1 MASTT
6 SSSPSLFEQPF
17 SEMHFDGRLRRR
29 ENDSVQRDTAATPLF
44 GSAEP
49 FSTPR
54 RKRKNYSNNSI
65 ERWVPRLFKA
75 ILWSPVAVVAIWC
88 LSAGLFSHTRTGRA
102 RSGTVQVR
110 PTSSKSRNNKQQAQ
124 QAMAEGGMMVAE
136 VLESALGKGQPSGML
151 PVVAPLGSAQQP
163 ATSQSRFSK
172 FVNGVTNLVRPAS
185 SKVIVQPA
193 NLYEQPAMGATGN
206 SNSGGVYYANG
217 IYQQP
222 DGQSS
227 FQQQPN
233 MGSSNNNGGGV
244 YYANGIYQQPD
255 GQSSFQQQPNM
266 GSSNSGG
273 GVYYANGIYQ
283 QPDGQSSFQQQPNM
297 GSSNNNGGGVYYA
310 NGIYQQPDGQSSFQ
324 QQPNMGSS
332 NNNGGGVY
340 YANGIYQQ
348 PDGQGSFQ
356 QQPNM
361 GSGSNNGAQQQANVD
376 ASMEQQQQQQQPNMG
391 SNGVNQEQQ
400 AAAAQD
406 QPSMG
411 STGSDGGGIYYANGI
426 YQQPNADGTYQQ
438 QPAMGSTGHNLRGST
453 QYLYYNPRD
462 VVVMNGQVYLPQQV
476 YDQNGQPHDL
486 SRTRAQVYLQPPYG
500 SALNTTGQPTMGSPA
515 KSMSLPTQVTEA
527 ANASSI
533 LVATV
538 GVVALLVGALSA
550 RHARGRACLNACL
563 ENEHL
568 VASEAAYDAQH
579 TTTNSYSTFWKGD
592 LEKFDV

>member
-193 NLYEQPAMGATGN
+193 NLYQRPAMGATGN

-233 MGSSNNNGGGV
+233 MGSSN
-244 YYANGIYQQPD
+244 
-255 GQSSFQQQPNM
+255 S
-266 GSSNSGG
+266 
-273 GVYYANGIYQ
+273 
-283 QPDGQSSFQQQPNM
+283 
-297 GSSNNNGGGVYYA
+297 GGGVYYA